1 MNGLGVGICCA
12 VLTHRPIDIA
22 GADDEKAERDTFG
35 FSLDHSE
42 KEDEEAE
49 EDALRTQAMK
59 EGVAALKDYLKKHE
73 REVPPPPPLQPD
85 PNVVGAAVR
94 ELGVPGLESLVK
106 TLAVQLNIDWGRTAR
121 YAFAAFLFGK
131 YGAVPAWRPFLLALV
146 PGVFLLQLRAFRY
159 GAKIAWETM
168 AVSPLVG
175 GFSSALLSAPQQ
187 VLLTF
192 DERDYLAR
200 LYGSGDMPPA
210 IGPSGVEGM
219 EEDGLD
225 EDEEEQGDDDE
236 EEGYEEGEEEDMED
250 EEDE

>member
-1 MNGLGVGICCA
+1 
-12 VLTHRPIDIA
+12 
-22 GADDEKAERDTFG
+22 
-35 FSLDHSE
+35 
-42 KEDEEAE
+42 
-49 EDALRTQAMK
+49 MK
-59 EGVAALKDYLKKHE
+59 EEVAALKDYLKKHE

-85 PNVVGAAVR
+85 PNILGAAVR

-159 GAKIAWETM
+159 GAKVAWESM

-200 LYGSGDMPPA
+200 LYGAEDMPPA
-210 IGPSGVEGM
+210 IGPSGVEG
-219 EEDGLD
+219 EEDDAEGLLEEDDEEEAEED
-225 EDEEEQGDDDE
+225 EDEEEDE
-236 EEGYEEGEEEDMED
+236 EEE
-250 EEDE
+250 

>member
-1 MNGLGVGICCA
+1 LLPSSSIPQIP
-12 VLTHRPIDIA
+12 TRPTD
-22 GADDEKAERDTFG
+22 GD
-35 FSLDHSE
+35 
-42 KEDEEAE
+42 EAE
-49 EDALRTQAMK
+49 EDGIDASFDDEEEEEEEEEEEKAEEALRTQAMK
-59 EGVAALKDYLKKHE
+59 DEIAALKDFLKKHE
-73 REVPPPPPLQPD
+73 REVPPPPPLEPD

-106 TLAVQLNIDWGRTAR
+106 TVALQLNIDWGRTAR

-159 GAKIAWETM
+159 GAKVAWESM

-192 DERDYLAR
+192 DEKEYLAR
-200 LYGSGDMPPA
+200 LYGARDMPPA
-210 IGPSGVEGM
+210 IGPPAVE
-219 EEDGLD
+219 EEEEEEEEGWEQAGDAD
-225 EDEEEQGDDDE
+225 EEEEWEEEEEEDEEEDKDD
-236 EEGYEEGEEEDMED
+236 
-250 EEDE
+250 